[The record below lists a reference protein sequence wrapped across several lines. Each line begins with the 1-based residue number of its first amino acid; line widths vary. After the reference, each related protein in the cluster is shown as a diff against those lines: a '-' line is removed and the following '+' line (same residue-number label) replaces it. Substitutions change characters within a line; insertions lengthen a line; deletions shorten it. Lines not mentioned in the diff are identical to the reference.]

1 MVRTTL
7 KSFAVRPLR
16 ISTAWQTT
24 SKFLKGLLSEG
35 KKNVRQ
41 GRYIGGTA
49 EGTVCERLTGLATT
63 TLSRSIRN
71 VRPIDSLNQFCWDDV
86 KIVFANVDPIQIFIK
101 QREKNVC
108 LVEFP
113 VAEPHRIENDRIVH
127 VYRSSMSPD
136 IRSRVV
142 Q

>member
-49 EGTVCERLTGLATT
+49 EGTVCERLT
-63 TLSRSIRN
+63 RSCYDDFIE
-71 VRPIDSLNQFCWDDV
+71 VDSKRPTDRFLEPVLLDDV

>member
-41 GRYIGGTA
+41 GRYSGGKI
-49 EGTVCERLTGLATT
+49 RLRAID
-63 TLSRSIRN
+63 RSCYDDFIE
-71 VRPIDSLNQFCWDDV
+71 VDSKRPTDRFLEPVLLDDV
-86 KIVFANVDPIQIFIK
+86 KIVLTDIDPIQIFIK